1 MLAIAVIMPICF
13 LLIAIYAA
21 CRIRQLERAQVA
33 NRLGTVAEMK
43 ELETT
48 FVLSGWVARDK
59 IAKRILREHL
69 ARVAR

>member
-1 MLAIAVIMPICF
+1 MLAIAVITPICF
-13 LLIAIYAA
+13 LFIAVYAT

-33 NRLGTVAEMK
+33 NRLGTVSEMK

-48 FVLSGWVARDK
+48 FVLSGWAARDK